1 MAAEHLKS
9 AVITN
14 DTATPRVQNSGFRQG
29 GFVQE
34 ATGTVTPDAAAEAN
48 STYRFCRVPSNA
60 RISQVLISAAD
71 ATTAGALNVG
81 LYDVDGGSVV
91 DADLFAS
98 AYDLSGGPFN
108 NADITH
114 ESGEYTYAEAEKQL
128 WEVLG
133 LSSDPQKEYDVTA
146 VVSTA
151 FDGGPTSIN
160 LKVRYIA

>member
-1 MAAEHLKS
+1 MSAEHLKS
-9 AVITN
+9 AYITN
-14 DTATPRVQNSGFRQG
+14 VTATPAVKTNAVVGRGVLK
-29 GFVQE
+29 E
-34 ATGTVTPDAAAEAN
+34 ASGTVTPAATAEAN

-81 LYDVDGGSVV
+81 LYDVDGGAVV

-98 AYDLSGGPFN
+98 AFDLSGGPFN
-108 NADITH
+108 NEDITH
-114 ESGEYTYAEAEKQL
+114 ESGEYTYAEAEKML

-133 LSSDPQKEYDVTA
+133 LSADPSKEYDVVA

-151 FDGGPTSIN
+151 FNGGPTSVN
-160 LKVRYIA
+160 VKVRYV